1 MADITLVAETG
12 RPRGSAASRRLRHAG
27 RVPAVVYGHGMEP
40 LAVSVGAR
48 EIRAALVH
56 GPNQVLTLEVGN
68 EKHMVL
74 ARQLQRHPVR
84 HTLAHVD
91 FQVVR
96 SGEVV
101 AADVPIVLVGTASEV
116 EMARGLVEHVMST
129 LAVRT
134 TPDRIPSELQV
145 DVSALSVGD
154 SIRVRDIALPDGVT
168 TDIDPDEA
176 VVIATVTRAAEAGAP
191 EAAEGAEG
199 EAGEAGSAAGGAGAE
214 EG

>member
-1 MADITLVAETG
+1 MAEMTLVAETG

-48 EIRAALVH
+48 DLRTALLH
-56 GPNQVLTLEVGN
+56 GSNQVLTLEVG
-68 EKHMVL
+68 KDRHMVL

-84 HTLAHVD
+84 HTVSHVD

-101 AADVPIVLVGTASEV
+101 SAEVPVVLVGTASQV
-116 EMARGLVEHVMST
+116 EMAHGVVEHVLST
-129 LAVRT
+129 LTVHT
-134 TPDRIPSELQV
+134 TPGQIPSEV
-145 DVSALSVGD
+145 EADVSALEVGGAV
-154 SIRVRDIALPDGVT
+154 RVRDLLLPEGVT
-168 TDIDPDEA
+168 TDVDPDEA
-176 VVIATVTRAAEAGAP
+176 VVIATVTRAA
-191 EAAEGAEG
+191 AAGAEG
-199 EAGEAGSAAGGAGAE
+199 EGGEAAEPATAE